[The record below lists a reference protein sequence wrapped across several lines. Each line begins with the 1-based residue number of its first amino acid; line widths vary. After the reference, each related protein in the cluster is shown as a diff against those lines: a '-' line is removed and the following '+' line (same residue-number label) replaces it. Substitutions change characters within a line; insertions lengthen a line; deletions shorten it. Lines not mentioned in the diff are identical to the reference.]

1 MPKFWPLAIQR
12 TLTNSN
18 TLTKPKSFLD
28 QVITAGA
35 DVDSTLVYTLVGR
48 LDRET
53 PDLEVLVAL
62 ASRGWGTFS

>member
-1 MPKFWPLAIQR
+1 MPKILATGNTEDSKFKYFDQTQILPWPG
-12 TLTNSN
+12 
-18 TLTKPKSFLD
+18 F
-28 QVITAGA
+28 ITAVA

-62 ASRGWGTFS
+62 ATRGWGTFS